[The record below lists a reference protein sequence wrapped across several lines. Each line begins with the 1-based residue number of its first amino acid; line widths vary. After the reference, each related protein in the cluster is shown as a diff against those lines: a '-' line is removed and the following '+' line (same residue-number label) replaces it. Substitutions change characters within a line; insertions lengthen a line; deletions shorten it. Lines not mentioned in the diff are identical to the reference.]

1 MTIKSFLNNAYIYD
15 FEATVESIISA
26 DNTFSIVL
34 NHTYFYPE
42 GGGQPCDLGN
52 IEGYE
57 ISNVQIIDDQ
67 IMHISKEQPLFKVGD
82 IVKCALDFSRRFALM
97 QQHTGQHILSACAEK
112 LYEANT
118 IGFHIGDD
126 YITIDLDQKLSQDQI
141 LTLENMANHVV
152 YNNKQVIAHYPSSDE
167 LAAMPLR
174 KQPKVKENI
183 RVIEIVDT
191 DYSPCGGTHVASTSE
206 VGIIKI
212 KKVEP
217 YKSGIRIEF
226 GCGVFAL
233 KFIQERNNTINSLM
247 KLFSVKDN
255 EILSFSEQLL
265 EFQKNDRANLHTLKE
280 QLYKVQV
287 AQLLEQFESDDIRVI
302 TVNES
307 EINMADLR
315 LKCNLICETDN
326 NIVIAVG
333 RENEKTHIVLAK
345 SKNIDSE
352 FDMGKLF
359 KTEIAPLGIK
369 GGGNPFVAQ
378 GGSSEFVNID
388 DVINK
393 LEEKIQLLF

>member
-1 MTIKSFLNNAYIYD
+1 
-15 FEATVESIISA
+15 
-26 DNTFSIVL
+26 
-34 NHTYFYPE
+34 
-42 GGGQPCDLGN
+42 
-52 IEGYE
+52 
-57 ISNVQIIDDQ
+57 
-67 IMHISKEQPLFKVGD
+67 
-82 IVKCALDFSRRFALM
+82 VK
-97 QQHTGQHILSACAEK
+97 
-112 LYEANT
+112 
-118 IGFHIGDD
+118 
-126 YITIDLDQKLSQDQI
+126 LDQKLNQDQI
-141 LTLENMANHVV
+141 LLLENMANQVI
-152 YNNKQVIAHYPSSDE
+152 YNNKLVLAHYPSSDE

-174 KQPKVKENI
+174 KQPKVTENI

-191 DYSPCGGTHVASTSE
+191 DFSPCGGTHVASTSE

-226 GCGVFAL
+226 GCGAFAL

-265 EFQKNDRANLHTLKE
+265 EIQKNDRANLHILKE

-333 RENEKTHIVLAK
+333 REQEKTHIVLAK
-345 SKNIDSE
+345 SKNIENE

-369 GGGNPFVAQ
+369 GGGNSFVAQ
-378 GGSSEFVNID
+378 GGSSEFVNVD

-393 LEEKIQLLF
+393 LEEKIQQLF

>member
-15 FEATVESIISA
+15 FEAIVESIISK
-26 DNTFSIVL
+26 DSTFSIVL
-34 NHTYFYPE
+34 NHTFFYPE

-52 IEGYE
+52 IEGYA
-57 ISNVQIIDDQ
+57 ISDVQIIDDQ
-67 IMHISKEQPLFKVGD
+67 IMHIVKEQPLFKVGD
-82 IVKCALDFSRRFALM
+82 SVKCSLDFSRRFTLM

-126 YITIDLDQKLSQDQI
+126 YITIDLDQKLNQDQI
-141 LTLENMANHVV
+141 LTLENMANQVV
-152 YNNKQVIAHYPSSDE
+152 YNNKQVLAHYPNSEE

-174 KQPKVKENI
+174 KQPKVTENI

-191 DYSPCGGTHVASTSE
+191 DYSPCGGTHVATTSE

-226 GCGVFAL
+226 GCGAFAL

-265 EFQKNDRANLHTLKE
+265 EFQKSDRANLHLLKE

-302 TVNES
+302 TVNEP